1 MAQAQHL
8 ETGQVFFEYIA
19 GGQSPTIVEANWRT
33 ITFNQPFEGRPVVIA
48 GPLSQPNFNE
58 QADSESLSIRIRN
71 VTTTG
76 FKIAVQHPNG
86 QSGSGLDLNAYW
98 VAVPQGIF
106 TLGDGSKIEGVLTST
121 DEVRWRENQI
131 NIDTVSAEH
140 VFTEDQL
147 FCTP

>member
-1 MAQAQHL
+1 MIFARSFVFFALVFLSFGQMAQAQHL

-98 VAVPQGIF
+98 VAVPQEIF
-106 TLGDGSKIEGVLTST
+106 LPLVTAP
-121 DEVRWRENQI
+121 R
-131 NIDTVSAEH
+131 
-140 VFTEDQL
+140 
-147 FCTP
+147 